1 MHYFANHRNLFYLI
15 GGSSNS
21 IQKASWK
28 HQNLPSHQDHTSNII
43 VREMQKFVCRHAI
56 DVSQVLP
63 LPLPTSSRQS
73 RIMQDHGRSNSL
85 AAGPSGPFAIRNS
98 SALSSPFSGFNKGK
112 YNRAPLL
119 SSTDGSNQALDSKHA
134 RILMS
139 TVAKVHA
146 VSFAIKCKQ
155 PRLFDEIIT
164 SLDLSKRAK
173 SASHTPSSN
182 ASPSSPSPSPTSK
195 TFPQRPFSSSMTRKL
210 SKTNST
216 EKKHMALLD
225 EVFRNG
231 SPFRIDPEKMKLRML
246 IEQQIE
252 ELYSQTCV
260 APFSVLVHGNLNLN
274 SIVFRYGHAT
284 QSQNVSGGDDG
295 LDTIPTDVKLP
306 SLIHACIGSP
316 LLDIYQV
323 LYHCTPNP
331 EKEGL
336 LFSYH
341 STFIEVCNQL
351 RVKVTDFGRERL
363 DACVDRYELAGM
375 ILAAASIGNATSS
388 SSGSTSHIDRYQDS
402 SNQYHSLNL
411 SSDGT
416 PLNIS
421 TIDEVEMTGINEDIE
436 DDQVPLIIKKLIE
449 AKIGDKT
456 DNKDA

>member
-1 MHYFANHRNLFYLI
+1 
-15 GGSSNS
+15 
-21 IQKASWK
+21 
-28 HQNLPSHQDHTSNII
+28 
-43 VREMQKFVCRHAI
+43 MQKFVCRHAI

-85 AAGPSGPFAIRNS
+85 ATGATGPFAIRNS
-98 SALSSPFSGFNKGK
+98 GTLSSPFSGFSKGK

-119 SSTDGSNQALDSKHA
+119 STMDCSNPTLDSKHA
-134 RILMS
+134 RVLMS

-146 VSFAIKCKQ
+146 VSFAIKCKL

-164 SLDLSKRAK
+164 SLDLSKQTK
-173 SASHTPSSN
+173 SASLTPSSN

-216 EKKHMALLD
+216 EKKHQALLD
-225 EVFRNG
+225 EAFKLHG
-231 SPFRIDPEKMKLRML
+231 STLEIDPEKTKLRMM
-246 IEQQIE
+246 IEQHIE

-260 APFSVLVHGNLNLN
+260 TPFSVLVHGNLNLN

-284 QSQNVSGGDDG
+284 QSQNVSGEREGI
-295 LDTIPTDVKLP
+295 DTIPTDVKLP

-323 LYHCTPNP
+323 LYHCTPSFQQQHTENP
-331 EKEGL
+331 EKESL

-341 STFIEVCNQL
+341 CTFIEVCNQL

-363 DACVDRYELAGM
+363 DACVEKYELAGM
-375 ILAAASIGNATSS
+375 ILAAASIGNVISS
-388 SSGSTSHIDRYQDS
+388 SSGSSSHIDRYQDS

-421 TIDEVEMTGINEDIE
+421 TIDEVEMTGINEDSE

-449 AKIGDKT
+449 AKICDKAESKET
-456 DNKDA
+456 YDN